1 MSCDRGLR
9 QTLGRLRKA
18 GLPKTQARH
27 IWARRARV
35 GFSPFR
41 GSLHRMAEARRAG
54 ERLWPGAEDEA
65 RAMLER
71 FRLEDDVERTLGL
84 WEDSVEPSFVLE
96 ARGSKEDVL
105 AFARA
110 WKEKYRQEAVAV
122 LYPNPKATGGALVW
136 EFERS
141 ITDEEWDRLLK
152 PFKELRFGGTVRKG
166 GRVFEVWFED
176 AAEVSALRAAWFT
189 ALQQGHLSLLLQSQR
204 LETGFEFILV

>member
-18 GLPKTQARH
+18 GLPKTQARR

-54 ERLWPGAEDEA
+54 ERLWPQAEKDVWEG
-65 RAMLER
+65 LKR

-136 EFERS
+136 EFERAL
-141 ITDEEWDRLLK
+141 TDEEWDRLLA
-152 PFKELRFGGTVRKG
+152 PFKELGFGGTVRQD
-166 GRVFEVWFED
+166 GRVFEFWFQDED
-176 AAEVSALRAAWFT
+176 AYIAAQAAMNKALSQAGIQVSR
-189 ALQQGHLSLLLQSQR
+189 QEYVES
-204 LETGFEFILV
+204 GFELIFV

>member
-1 MSCDRGLR
+1 MSCDRSLR
-9 QTLGRLRKA
+9 QTLGRLRKT
-18 GLPKTQARH
+18 GLPKTQARR
-27 IWARRARV
+27 IWACRARV

-54 ERLWPGAEDEA
+54 ERLWPQAEKDVWEG
-65 RAMLER
+65 LKR
-71 FRLEDDVERTLGL
+71 FHLEDDVERTLGL

-141 ITDEEWDRLLK
+141 LTDEEWDRLLA
-152 PFKELRFGGTVRKG
+152 PFKELGFGGTVRKG
-166 GRVFEVWFED
+166 GRVFEFWFENH
-176 AAEVSALRAAWFT
+176 AQRKRALRHFTIALRKAQVQVSA
-189 ALQQGHLSLLLQSQR
+189 QVSS
-204 LETGFEFILV
+204 EEGFEFILV

>member
-1 MSCDRGLR
+1 VSCDRGLR
-9 QTLGRLRKA
+9 QT
-18 GLPKTQARH
+18 PQARR
-27 IWARRARV
+27 IWARKARV

-41 GSLHRMAEARRAG
+41 GSLHRMAEARREG

-110 WKEKYRQEAVAV
+110 WKEKYHQEAVAV

-136 EFERS
+136 EFERAL
-141 ITDEEWDRLLK
+141 TDEEWDRLLV
-152 PFKELRFGGTVRKG
+152 PFKELGFGGTVRRD
-166 GRVFEVWFED
+166 GRVFEFWFEND
-176 AAEVSALRAAWFT
+176 AQRKRALRHFTIALRKAQVPVSAKV
-189 ALQQGHLSLLLQSQR
+189 SS
-204 LETGFEFILV
+204 EKGFEFILV

>member
-18 GLPKTQARH
+18 GLPKTQARR

-54 ERLWPGAEDEA
+54 ERLWPQAEKDVWEG
-65 RAMLER
+65 LKR

-136 EFERS
+136 EFERAL
-141 ITDEEWDRLLK
+141 TDEEWDRLLA
-152 PFKELRFGGTVRKG
+152 PFKELGFGGTVRQD
-166 GRVFEVWFED
+166 GRVFEFWFQDED
-176 AAEVSALRAAWFT
+176 AYIAAQAAMNKVLSQAGIQVSRQEYVESGL
-189 ALQQGHLSLLLQSQR
+189 
-204 LETGFEFILV
+204 EFIFV